1 MRLHGALFTLISPPF
16 RAYSVSPA
24 AWTFVAGC
32 YCVLPSHLPVWK
44 CTWVFLWGIAHFVF
58 PAGWAPLPLPPT
70 LTEVPLLDWLRG
82 QICDPHLADGRF
94 LSPGDTDR
102 PMIQVTPKV
111 FSPKVFLEI
120 LGNKTKRYC
129 LSVEVVGPTGGG
141 SAIFSSFFASARGEP
156 T

>member
-1 MRLHGALFTLISPPF
+1 MFTLISLTSLLRLFSAPCCVDLHSRLLLCPSFPFSRLEVHLDFSLGHSPF
-16 RAYSVSPA
+16 RVSRRVGSPPPA
-24 AWTFVAGC
+24 I
-32 YCVLPSHLPVWK
+32 H
-44 CTWVFLWGIAHFVF
+44 
-58 PAGWAPLPLPPT
+58 
-70 LTEVPLLDWLRG
+70 LTEVPLLDRLRG

-111 FSPKVFLEI
+111 LSPKVFLEI

-129 LSVEVVGPTGGG
+129 LSVEVVGPTGCG
-141 SAIFSSFFASARGEP
+141 SASFSSFFASARGEP